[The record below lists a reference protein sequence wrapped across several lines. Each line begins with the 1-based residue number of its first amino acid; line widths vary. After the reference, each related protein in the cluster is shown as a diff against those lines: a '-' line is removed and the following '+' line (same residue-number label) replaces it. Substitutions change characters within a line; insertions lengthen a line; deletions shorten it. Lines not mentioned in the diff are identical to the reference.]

1 MLLCYQYCEKSV
13 RIWTLHA
20 VQNMIRSRKYN
31 LATVILT
38 AAIDFAFGKKVL
50 TLAKASGSNTTFRAD
65 KSRQSKYIER
75 VEFFNVESKR
85 TKEIYIYST

>member
-1 MLLCYQYCEKSV
+1 MLPILREKCPYLDTS
-13 RIWTLHA
+13 
-20 VQNMIRSRKYN
+20 RSAKYDKIKEIHN

-50 TLAKASGSNTTFRAD
+50 SLAKASGSNTTFRAD

-75 VEFFNVESKR
+75 VEFFNVESKK
-85 TKEIYIYST
+85 TKEIYICST